1 MSGLAAVGP
10 GGRDFPSSPTAATEQ
25 MEGAV
30 SSNLGPQA
38 EIHQESDDDFQYEE
52 VEVPR

>member
-10 GGRDFPSSPTAATEQ
+10 GGRGFPLAPPAATEQ

-30 SSNLGPQA
+30 SSSPGPQ
-38 EIHQESDDDFQYEE
+38 EECHQDSDDDFQYEE